1 MILMMHRME
10 LSNLIKEGG
19 SGLARILVVDDE
31 REMGNFFRFFLED
44 KNYEITVVENGLQAR
59 EALQE
64 YFHLVLLDLKLPDT
78 DGITLLKEIK
88 ARYPTSEVLIM
99 TGYSTVKSAVE
110 AIQLGAYDYLEKP
123 FDNLDALEAIL
134 GRALSRALARREVRE
149 DDELTRR
156 KQVLKSVGFVAGKS
170 EKMQRLLTIA
180 EKLADKNITMLIRGE
195 TGTGKEVLAR
205 YIHAVSSRS
214 QQDFLA
220 INCGAFTE
228 ALLESELFGHEK
240 GAFTGAASQ
249 HRGIFELANRGTLF
263 LDEIGDAAQAI
274 QVKLLRV
281 LETGEIFR
289 VGGEKPIRVDTRV
302 IAATNAPLEKLVAEK
317 RFREDLFYRLDVVT
331 LELPPLRERREDIH
345 LLAEHF
351 LKSHYEERPLRLSSE
366 VVAALTRYN
375 WPGNIREL
383 ANVIAQTAAVCDG
396 PTVLMEHLPSKI
408 TEVTEQNKGH
418 LKNGMEIVLQPTA
431 LSALPPEQ
439 KWLDEV
445 AASLDN
451 FIDQVDIKAGF
462 DLPGYLD
469 SIKEVSNES
478 TRKLIEK
485 SLDASGG
492 RYPQAAKWLK
502 TTPRVLR
509 YLYKEKK

>member
-1 MILMMHRME
+1 M
-10 LSNLIKEGG
+10 
-19 SGLARILVVDDE
+19 ARILVVDDE
-31 REMGNFFRFFLED
+31 VEMGNFFKFFLED
-44 KNYEITVVENGLQAR
+44 KNHEITVAENGLQAR

-123 FDNLDALEAIL
+123 FENLDALEAIL
-134 GRALSRALARREVRE
+134 ARALSRALARRELRE
-149 DDELTRR
+149 DEELTRR
-156 KQVLKSVGFVAGKS
+156 KQVLKSVGFVAGRS
-170 EKMQRLLTIA
+170 EKMQRLLTIS
-180 EKLADKNITMLIRGE
+180 EKLAAKNITILIRGE

-214 QQDFLA
+214 EQDFLA

-240 GAFTGAASQ
+240 GAFTGAVSQ
-249 HRGIFELANRGTLF
+249 HKGIFEQANRGTLF
-263 LDEIGDAAQAI
+263 LDEIGEATPAI

-289 VGGEKPIRVDTRV
+289 VGGERPIRVDTRV

-317 RFREDLFYRLDVVT
+317 KFREDLFYRLDVVT
-331 LELPPLRERREDIH
+331 LVLPPLRERCEDIH

-351 LKSHYEERPLRLSSE
+351 LKRHYGKERPLRLSPK
-366 VVAALTRYN
+366 VVAALTRYS

-383 ANVIAQTAAVCDG
+383 ANVIAQMAAICDG

-408 TEVTEQNKGH
+408 TEQNRGEF
-418 LKNGMEIVLQPTA
+418 LDDGRETA
-431 LSALPPEQ
+431 PLSKALPVLSPEE
-439 KWLDEV
+439 KLMDEV
-445 AASLDN
+445 TANLDT
-451 FIDQVDIKAGF
+451 FIDKVDVKAGF
-462 DLPGYLD
+462 DLPAFLD
-469 SIKEVSNES
+469 SIKEVSNEAAK
-478 TRKLIEK
+478 KLIEK
-485 SLDASGG
+485 GLDASGG
-492 RYPQAAKWLK
+492 RYPQTAEWLK

>member
-1 MILMMHRME
+1 M
-10 LSNLIKEGG
+10 
-19 SGLARILVVDDE
+19 ARILVVDDE

-44 KNYEITVVENGLQAR
+44 KNYEITVAENGLQAR

-375 WPGNIREL
+375 WQLQI
-383 ANVIAQTAAVCDG
+383 C
-396 PTVLMEHLPSKI
+396 LP
-408 TEVTEQNKGH
+408 
-418 LKNGMEIVLQPTA
+418 L
-431 LSALPPEQ
+431 
-439 KWLDEV
+439 
-445 AASLDN
+445 
-451 FIDQVDIKAGF
+451 
-462 DLPGYLD
+462 YLCH
-469 SIKEVSNES
+469 EW
-478 TRKLIEK
+478 
-485 SLDASGG
+485 
-492 RYPQAAKWLK
+492 Y
-502 TTPRVLR
+502 
-509 YLYKEKK
+509 

>member
-1 MILMMHRME
+1 M
-10 LSNLIKEGG
+10 
-19 SGLARILVVDDE
+19 ARILVVDDE
-31 REMGNFFRFFLED
+31 VEMCNFFKFFLEG
-44 KNYEITVVENGLQAR
+44 KEHEIKVAENGVQAR
-59 EALQE
+59 DALQE

-88 ARYPTSEVLIM
+88 DRYPTTEVVIM

-110 AIQLGAYDYLEKP
+110 AIQLGAYDYMEKP
-123 FDNLDALEAIL
+123 FENLDALEAIL
-134 GRALSRALARREVRE
+134 ERALSRALARRELR
-149 DDELTRR
+149 DDEELTRR

-180 EKLADKNITMLIRGE
+180 EKLAAKNITMLIRGE

-214 QQDFLA
+214 EQDFLA

-228 ALLESELFGHEK
+228 SLLESELFGHDK
-240 GAFTGAASQ
+240 GAFTGAVTQ
-249 HRGIFELANRGTLF
+249 HKGIFEMANHGTLF
-263 LDEIGDAAQAI
+263 LDEVGEATQAI

-289 VGGEKPIRVDTRV
+289 VGGERSIRVDTRV
-302 IAATNAPLEKLVAEK
+302 IAATNAPLEELVAEK
-317 RFREDLFYRLDVVT
+317 KFREDLFYRLDVVT
-331 LELPPLRERREDIH
+331 LVLPPLKERSEDIP

-351 LKSHYEERPLRLSSE
+351 LKRHYSKERPLRMSE
-366 VVAALTRYN
+366 KAVVALTRYN

-383 ANVIAQTAAVCDG
+383 ANVIAQAAAICEG
-396 PTVLMEHLPSKI
+396 TTIMIEHLPDKI
-408 TEVTEQNKGH
+408 SARY
-418 LKNGMEIVLQPTA
+418 LKETVQTAPTQQT
-431 LSALPPEQ
+431 LPTLITPSLERNL
-439 KWLDEV
+439 LDEV
-445 AASLDN
+445 TANLNDY
-451 FIDQVDIKAGF
+451 IDQIDVKAGF
-462 DLPGYLD
+462 DLPAFLD
-469 SIKEVSNES
+469 SLKDVSNEAA
-478 TRKLIEK
+478 RKIIEK

-492 RYPQAAKWLK
+492 RYPQAAKWLG

>member
-1 MILMMHRME
+1 M
-10 LSNLIKEGG
+10 
-19 SGLARILVVDDE
+19 ARILVVDDE
-31 REMGNFFRFFLED
+31 VEMGNFFKFFLES
-44 KNYEITVVENGLQAR
+44 KNHEIMVAENGLQAR
-59 EALQE
+59 ETLKE

-88 ARYPTSEVLIM
+88 TRYPTSEVVIM

-123 FDNLDALEAIL
+123 FDDLDALEAIIE
-134 GRALSRALARREVRE
+134 RALSRALARRELR
-149 DDELTRR
+149 DDEELTRR
-156 KQVLKSVGFVAGKS
+156 KQVLKSVGFVAGRS

-180 EKLADKNITMLIRGE
+180 EKLATKNITILIRGE

-214 QQDFLA
+214 EQNFLA

-228 ALLESELFGHEK
+228 SILESELFGHEK
-240 GAFTGAASQ
+240 GAFTGAVSQ
-249 HRGIFELANRGTLF
+249 HKGIFELANHGTLF
-263 LDEIGDAAQAI
+263 LDEIGEAAPPI

-317 RFREDLFYRLDVVT
+317 KFREDLFYRLDVVT
-331 LELPPLRERREDIH
+331 LVLPPLRERREDIP

-351 LKSHYEERPLRLSSE
+351 LKKHYGKERPLRLSTE
-366 VVAALTRYN
+366 VVGALTNYN

-383 ANVIAQTAAVCDG
+383 ANVIAQAAAVCDG
-396 PTVLMEHLPSKI
+396 HTVLMEHLPSKI
-408 TEVTEQNKGH
+408 REQNRGEY
-418 LKNGMEIVLQPTA
+418 LDVGMQAVPFQEQKPIPQLT
-431 LSALPPEQ
+431 LEQ
-439 KWLDEV
+439 KWLDDV
-445 AASLDN
+445 AASLNN
-451 FIDQVDIKAGF
+451 FIDQVDVRAGF
-462 DLPGYLD
+462 DLPAFLD
-469 SIKEVSNES
+469 SIKEVSDEAAK
-478 TRKLIEK
+478 KLIEK
-485 SLDASGG
+485 SLETSGG
-492 RYPQAAKWLK
+492 RYPQAAEWLK

>member
-1 MILMMHRME
+1 ME

-44 KNYEITVVENGLQAR
+44 KNYEITVAENGLQAR

-289 VGGEKPIRVDTRV
+289 VSVEPAFM
-302 IAATNAPLEKLVAEK
+302 IAVPAPVGSGVGIQSGTGTAINTPFFTLA
-317 RFREDLFYRLDVVT
+317 DLFTEGVGTRLKRGAIASEHKIFGVT
-331 LELPPLRERREDIH
+331 TKP
-345 LLAEHF
+345 
-351 LKSHYEERPLRLSSE
+351 
-366 VVAALTRYN
+366 
-375 WPGNIREL
+375 
-383 ANVIAQTAAVCDG
+383 Q
-396 PTVLMEHLPSKI
+396 
-408 TEVTEQNKGH
+408 
-418 LKNGMEIVLQPTA
+418 
-431 LSALPPEQ
+431 
-439 KWLDEV
+439 
-445 AASLDN
+445 
-451 FIDQVDIKAGF
+451 IKRWFYGTLF
-462 DLPGYLD
+462 
-469 SIKEVSNES
+469 
-478 TRKLIEK
+478 
-485 SLDASGG
+485 
-492 RYPQAAKWLK
+492 
-502 TTPRVLR
+502 
-509 YLYKEKK
+509 